1 VSEHEEHLQKYEA
14 NGETDDKSWELGGI
28 CVSNES
34 IYRKPWLFKS
44 INYVSFLQKCA
55 HNQFSDWKIWIRK
68 PVRYYQ
74 QERHIGNIWRHK
86 PVLTLLYPSGN
97 QYLNYLI
104 IHLELYC
111 FSHLLPWHEPPGVFL
126 GFLWSWHIRGD
137 SVCQTE
143 SWTISNKETS
153 DNCEWKRDTL

>member
-1 VSEHEEHLQKYEA
+1 MRNIFKNTKPTGKLMINHE
-14 NGETDDKSWELGGI
+14 SWGVYVFQTNPYTG
-28 CVSNES
+28 N
-34 IYRKPWLFKS
+34 PGFQ
-44 INYVSFLQKCA
+44 INYVSFLQSCA
-55 HNQFSDWKIWIRK
+55 QNQFSDWKIWKENMFATINK
-68 PVRYYQ
+68 KGISETYGDTNQ
-74 QERHIGNIWRHK
+74 SWH
-86 PVLTLLYPSGN
+86 YPSGN
-97 QYLNYLI
+97 CYLNYLI

-153 DNCEWKRDTL
+153 NNCEWKQDTQTLQF